1 MVGVIP
7 FPPMRT
13 IVLITFLFAAVA
25 GFSQQTPSRSED
37 EAAIREVLNAQV
49 GAWNKGD
56 LEGYMKGYWNSPDLI
71 FIAGASENR
80 GYEAALERYKKS
92 YQSAGREMGQ
102 LDFQELRIKVL
113 SPDAA
118 YATGKFHLKMSNG
131 KEPTGRFTII
141 LRKFPEGWRIIH
153 DHSCS

>member
-1 MVGVIP
+1 MRNVGLTTLL
-7 FPPMRT
+7 FLSLAMFAGNTPPM
-13 IVLITFLFAAVA
+13 
-25 GFSQQTPSRSED
+25 SE
-37 EAAIREVLNAQV
+37 EETAIRAVLNTQV
-49 GAWNKGD
+49 EAWNKGD

-71 FIAGASENR
+71 FIAGANENR

-92 YQSAGREMGQ
+92 YQSAGHEMGQ
-102 LDFQELRIKVL
+102 LDFQELRVNVL

-141 LRKFPEGWRIIH
+141 LRKFPEGWRIVH